1 MQMNSNRGNKRKL
14 SNDGKRAAHVK
25 FDGKTIALG
34 TFPDGDADIV
44 CKRAKVLTKSWRDM
58 YPKPSVEWVKRS
70 LERSGIRLVNDRP
83 GRQPADRPPEG
94 MSKRIH
100 DDPHQTGSFSFTP
113 LSEREDISVPRQ
125 IQSALPQSL
134 DSVINTTEGGSKS
147 SDCIVQSGLMLLASS
162 HKPIAKT
169 TRKELGNSLSSMPL
183 TSSCENISN
192 FSATPLLLDGHTSLR
207 DLHQETDDNRIT
219 QCSGRDEV
227 TAYQEPRIEHIR
239 ANSMVT
245 YQEKELQ
252 TSLEAEGHLT
262 LGDLGDID
270 IEGTYAMLARHH
282 LNLINEIEETSTL
295 MDAYRDEC
303 NRRRIRQLDEKGSRP
318 TDGDINLTP
327 T

>member
-1 MQMNSNRGNKRKL
+1 MNTIRVNKRKL

-34 TFPDGDADIV
+34 TFPDEDADIV

-83 GRQPADRPPEG
+83 GRQPAGEG
-94 MSKRIH
+94 KKAL
-100 DDPHQTGSFSFTP
+100 DEQKQKGTFSFTP
-113 LSEREDISVPRQ
+113 LSEREDISVTRQ
-125 IQSALPQSL
+125 NQSTSILPSH
-134 DSVINTTEGGSKS
+134 SVINTAEGGSKP
-147 SDCIVQSGLMLLASS
+147 SDCIGKPGLMLASS
-162 HKPIAKT
+162 HKSIAKA
-169 TRKELGNSLSSMPL
+169 TRKELGSNLSSVPL
-183 TSSCENISN
+183 SSNYENTS
-192 FSATPLLLDGHTSLR
+192 TLR
-207 DLHQETDDNRIT
+207 DLHQETDVNRIP
-219 QCSGRDEV
+219 QCSTRDEV
-227 TAYQEPRIEHIR
+227 TAYQEPNIEQIGV
-239 ANSMVT
+239 NSRVT

-252 TSLEAEGHLT
+252 PSLEAEGHLT
-262 LGDLGDID
+262 LGDLEDVD

-295 MDAYRDEC
+295 MDAYRTEC
-303 NRRRIRQLDEKGSRP
+303 NRRRIRRLHHKKGSQP